1 MYALTINTTTDI
13 LTSSHR
19 HAADAHRA
27 LLTYAVAADL
37 YLQASNPA
45 AETASTFAL
54 LRLTEQPHAHAPQRV
69 GTATISPQPTKTAN
83 TQQSSVQHAWHGTTQ
98 DTITGR
104 HRAATDP
111 RMGHPMALPTT
122 ARAEATRLLTA
133 DTINP
138 KAPLLSSADAT
149 DQPRPRLTLFA
160 TLQDHAQNIL
170 CDNAAHRPAAAR
182 PATDAGLGTALGAA
196 PSWKDTLTQRGAH
209 TA

>member
-1 MYALTINTTTDI
+1 MYALTISTTTDI
-13 LTSSHR
+13 LTGSHR
-19 HAADAHRA
+19 DAADAYRA

-45 AETASTFAL
+45 AETAANFTL

-69 GTATISPQPTKTAN
+69 GTATISPQPPKTAN
-83 TQQSSVQHAWHGTTQ
+83 TQQSSVQHAWHWTTQ
-98 DTITGR
+98 HTITGR
-104 HRAATDP
+104 HRADTDP
-111 RMGHPMALPTT
+111 RMGYPMALPTT
-122 ARAEATRLLTA
+122 VRAEATRLLTA

-160 TLQDHAQNIL
+160 TPQDHARNIL
-170 CDNAAHRPAAAR
+170 SDNAAHRSAAAR
-182 PATDAGLGTALGAA
+182 PATDAGLSTALGAA